1 MLVHAVDPKP
11 KMEEQKGGKTK
22 AKPINTPPTLST
34 LVQPYPLSPYKEG
47 YRERGD
53 ELLVTM

>member
-1 MLVHAVDPKP
+1 MCVHAVDPKP

-34 LVQPYPLSPYKEG
+34 LVPPYSLEKRA
-47 YRERGD
+47 REREREG
-53 ELLVTM
+53 